1 LCQDSSHDHREIAP
15 ILTSTTDKNLPTTGT
30 KIYDYFFVK
39 NEFSLIPGMGNKTSA
54 LPQKDVANGH
64 IQFDENQVYVGPDRI
79 TGIMLILAPCN
90 VKQAIRN
97 LLIELEGDVHQI
109 QHKPT
114 QHKNSKV
121 EKMFPGVPAG
131 GSCALSSMH

>member
-1 LCQDSSHDHREIAP
+1 
-15 ILTSTTDKNLPTTGT
+15 
-30 KIYDYFFVK
+30 
-39 NEFSLIPGMGNKTSA
+39 MGNKTSA